1 MKKWLRFFCLSF
13 FSDKISKEGAK
24 RGYTNVF
31 IGLILTFAFLWVGFV
46 GGDLLPLGMRYDNS
60 PDFMK
65 TAHAIFAN
73 VDLSKRIDAEIKD
86 GVLLVKNRDGEY
98 SETLLINTF
107 KNETDKQNYS
117 ANGYN
122 VVVDLHPADT
132 LAEIEAY
139 CLSNDGNQT
148 EISYDEYLT
157 LSNVARLNFDFKL
170 RYTGKALDLNDELV
184 EKYKVY
190 VDSLSEENKAKT
202 ESLKN
207 ELESNKITKA
217 EYSRAIYELY
227 FVNYYPEITSYESL
241 SKVPL
246 LRNYYYHEYIIQGV
260 KNYLF
265 IFDDYMTA
273 SFNTNGGIEVSFYG
287 FYNEMEDGPLV
298 AKNATA
304 VEADKSVDEF
314 MKNSI
319 SSIAPLTL
327 YAHAM
332 NIFSLIPFITLM
344 PLVVTLLAYS
354 VLKLWGIE
362 SITSFG
368 ALFKILGSYTW
379 FSGVISAVL
388 TVIIA
393 FFVKQ
398 NVVSALPLVLFFLT
412 LTVRSIIFAIIEAR
426 SYIKKSEEKETV
438 LTEA

>member
-1 MKKWLRFFCLSF
+1 M
-13 FSDKISKEGAK
+13 
-24 RGYTNVF
+24 
-31 IGLILTFAFLWVGFV
+31 
-46 GGDLLPLGMRYDNS
+46 
-60 PDFMK
+60 
-65 TAHAIFAN
+65 
-73 VDLSKRIDAEIKD
+73 
-86 GVLLVKNRDGEY
+86 
-98 SETLLINTF
+98 
-107 KNETDKQNYS
+107 
-117 ANGYN
+117 
-122 VVVDLHPADT
+122 
-132 LAEIEAY
+132 
-139 CLSNDGNQT
+139 
-148 EISYDEYLT
+148 
-157 LSNVARLNFDFKL
+157 
-170 RYTGKALDLNDELV
+170 
-184 EKYKVY
+184 
-190 VDSLSEENKAKT
+190 
-202 ESLKN
+202 
-207 ELESNKITKA
+207 
-217 EYSRAIYELY
+217 
-227 FVNYYPEITSYESL
+227 NYYPEITSYESL

-362 SITSFG
+362 SIASFG